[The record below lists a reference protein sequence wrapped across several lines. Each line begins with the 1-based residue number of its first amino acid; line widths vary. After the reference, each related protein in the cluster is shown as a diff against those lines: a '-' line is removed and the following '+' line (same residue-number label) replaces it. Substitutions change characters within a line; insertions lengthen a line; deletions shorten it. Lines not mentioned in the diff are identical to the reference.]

1 MINDRQR
8 LMVLLTNAG
17 VFIKDGYLDL
27 PAKHW
32 KDSWSWTSAK
42 KRRIQF
48 RIANFKVQEAGKSS
62 FDRYVYTF
70 FLKFLLQYV
79 IFVQAYLVSS

>member
-8 LMVLLTNAG
+8 LMVLLTNDG

-27 PAKHW
+27 PANW

-42 KRRIQF
+42 KRQLQF

-62 FDRYVYTF
+62 FNRYVYTYF
-70 FLKFLLQYV
+70 SNLYYKM
-79 IFVQAYLVSS
+79 